1 MLGILAPKAILKLIS
16 TMSHLLSSYPIID
29 LIISAKQFKTSELQ
43 KGEAVW
49 LSLSEL
55 LQSNSGTKN
64 FDQSV
69 NAVSVMSYAGQGKSS
84 KQA

>member
-1 MLGILAPKAILKLIS
+1 M
-16 TMSHLLSSYPIID
+16 
-29 LIISAKQFKTSELQ
+29 KTSELQ
-43 KGEAVW
+43 KGDAVW

-69 NAVSVMSYAGQGKSS
+69 NAVSVMSYVGQGEVE
-84 KQA
+84 QASVNID